1 MKKSYRV
8 TYERDESGWW
18 VASVAGVAGCHTQ
31 GRSIQQARRRI
42 QEALELALLNA
53 RNVELAAGPR
63 WGKNSKSGESAYFTS
78 PKNDAI
84 ASAKRSGW
92 SKGRP

>member
-31 GRSIQQARRRI
+31 GRSI